1 MATIAVE
8 EQRQGASLRL
18 RFTLAIFAGS
28 FLLFLVQPMLARMA
42 LPRLGG
48 APAVWNSAMLVY
60 QGLLLAGYAYAH
72 AIGRLPGRAQAGI
85 HLVLLALAAL
95 TLPLGLNTAVP
106 DAGDNSFLW
115 VPLLLLLSVGP
126 LFLVISAQAPLLQRW
141 FAISGGGD
149 PYPLYAAS
157 NLGSLLGLLT
167 YPLLLEPMI
176 GVSGQSWWWSLGYA
190 VMALLVAWCMLA
202 LHGWEATAAA
212 PGREATAAP
221 LSKKRIG
228 RWIVLAA
235 VPSGLMLSTTLHL
248 TTDIAAMPLLWVVPL
263 ALYLLSFTVAFS
275 TRRVLARLCAL
286 VAPFTLLLVCVG
298 LFRAQGALLL
308 PVMLVSLLNLF
319 LVAVALHAKL
329 FDDRPDPAQLTA
341 FYLAMSIGGALGGL
355 FCALLAPL
363 IFDWTYEHPI
373 LLLAAGALVAGKHP
387 FRRLEQL
394 WRVPGLERRMLL
406 LLVLLTLLSLLA
418 RPLVGEQPG
427 WLRYAGLGLLMAF
440 AAVSIGRPLL
450 FTASLAALLLA
461 MGGIDK
467 LSLTAEAGK
476 MTRSYFGV
484 YSIQETEDLRY
495 LLHGTTMHGLQLRGS
510 PARERHPTSYYAP
523 GSAVGRVLA
532 AAPHLYGP
540 AARIGAVGL
549 GTGTLACYARPG
561 ERWTFYEIDPVMV
574 EIARDP
580 TRFTFLPRCQPNPAI
595 VLGDARLSLA
605 RQQAGTLDVLVIDAF
620 SSDAVPMHLLTRE
633 AFNLYRRV
641 LQPDGVLLVH
651 ISNRHLDLQPVV
663 AAAARGRF
671 HALLGLYDPLPRE
684 TLMGATPSRWITLS
698 PSAAKLRQLRGATE
712 PDLWKPLPSYRDFH
726 GWTDDHGSILPIIKR

>member
-1 MATIAVE
+1 MATIVME
-8 EQRQGASLRL
+8 EHRPAASLRL
-18 RFTLAIFAGS
+18 RFTLAIFTGS

-72 AIGRLPGRAQAGI
+72 AIARLPGRAQAAI
-85 HLVLLALAAL
+85 HLALLALSAL
-95 TLPLGLNTAVP
+95 TLPLGLHTAVP
-106 DAGDNSFLW
+106 EAGDNSFLW
-115 VPLLLLLSVGP
+115 VPWLLLLSVGP
-126 LFLVISAQAPLLQRW
+126 LFLVVSAQAPLLQRW

-176 GVSGQSWWWSLGYA
+176 GVSHQSWWWSLGYA
-190 VMALLVAWCMLA
+190 VMAVLVAWCMLA
-202 LHGWEATAAA
+202 LHGERQDAAA
-212 PGREATAAP
+212 PGREAAAAP
-221 LSKKRIG
+221 LSKNRIG
-228 RWIVLAA
+228 LWIVLAG

-275 TRRVLARLCAL
+275 ARRGLARLCAWA
-286 VAPFTLLLVCVG
+286 APFTVLLVCVG

-308 PVMLVSLLNLF
+308 PIMLVSLLNLF
-319 LVAVALHAKL
+319 IVAVALHAKL
-329 FDDRPDPAQLTA
+329 FEDRPDPAQLTA
-341 FYLAMSIGGALGGL
+341 FYLAMSVGGALGGL
-355 FCALLAPL
+355 FCALVAPL

-373 LLLAAGALVAGKHP
+373 LLLAAGALVAGAHP
-387 FRRLEQL
+387 FRRLEQM
-394 WRVPGLERRMLL
+394 WRVPGLERWMLL
-406 LLVLLTLLSLLA
+406 LLVLLTLLFLIGRSLL
-418 RPLVGEQPG
+418 GEQPE
-427 WLRYAGLGLLMAF
+427 WLRHAGLGLLMAF

-461 MGGIDK
+461 MGGIEK
-467 LSLTAEAGK
+467 LSLTAEPGK

-484 YSIQETEDLRY
+484 YSIQQTEDLRY

-523 GSAVGRVLA
+523 RSAVGQVLA
-532 AAPHLYGP
+532 ATPRLYGP

-549 GTGTLACYARPG
+549 GTGTLACYAKPG
-561 ERWTFYEIDPVMV
+561 ERWTFYEIDPAVV

-580 TRFTFLPRCQPNPAI
+580 SRFTFLPRCLSNPSI

-605 RQQAGTLDVLVIDAF
+605 RQQTSTLDVLVIDAF

-633 AFNLYRRV
+633 AFELYRRV
-641 LQPDGVLLVH
+641 LQPNGILLVH

-663 AAAARGRF
+663 AAAGRGRF
-671 HALLGLYDPLPRE
+671 HGLLGLYDPVPRE
-684 TLMGATPSRWITLS
+684 TLMGATPSRWIALTPS
-698 PSAAKLRQLRGATE
+698 SAAVRQLRGRSE
-712 PDLWKPLPSYRDFH
+712 PDFWKPLPPYRDFA